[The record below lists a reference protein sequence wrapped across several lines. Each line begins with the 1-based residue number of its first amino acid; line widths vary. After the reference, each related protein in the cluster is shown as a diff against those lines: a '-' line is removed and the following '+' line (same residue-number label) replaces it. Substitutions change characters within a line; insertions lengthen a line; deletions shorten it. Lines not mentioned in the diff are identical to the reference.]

1 MQRQAAGV
9 LHRDM
14 AACNAY
20 TGGFDAAARVAC
32 PTLLL
37 SAALDRMTPPKA
49 TAPLAAAFADTT
61 TVRKAIIPDAGHA
74 MMSEAP
80 GAVLD
85 ALWNFVGAFPSSA
98 QVPR

>member
-1 MQRQAAGV
+1 
-9 LHRDM
+9 M

-20 TGGFDAAARVAC
+20 TGGFDAAARVSC
-32 PTLLL
+32 PSLLL

-49 TAPLAAAFADTT
+49 TTPLAAAFPATT
-61 TVRKAIIPDAGHA
+61 NLRKVVIPGAGHA

-98 QVPR
+98 QEP